1 MVSSTSSPPTPS
13 LYNGTSEQDEI
24 FMPSPESRGH
34 IYEPISEKMGR
45 LIVSLNMPPVMALEQ
60 ALSICPE
67 SHASEDPVGLS
78 ECLVKANCPS

>member
-1 MVSSTSSPPTPS
+1 VVSSTSSPPTPS

-34 IYEPISEKMGR
+34 IYELVSEKMGR
-45 LIVSLNMPPVMALEQ
+45 SVVSLNVLPVMASEQ
-60 ALSICPE
+60 VLSACPE
-67 SHASEDPVGLS
+67 SHASEDHVGLS